1 MVNAANWFGAK
12 SEMTKLC
19 KVEDTPWRKRTTQ
32 KTPSP
37 ANWSEVNVQ
46 TSIADQVKR
55 SYDKKLAWFNLDLSN
70 RPSKVLKYHS
80 KAVRA
85 VHFNTAW
92 NLVVDASDNG
102 TLQLFYA
109 KVSADLGENLVL
121 VPLKVL
127 RCHEVK
133 GGLGVLDVKWHPNQ
147 PWLFSAGADGN
158 AILWTT

>member
-1 MVNAANWFGAK
+1 MVG
-12 SEMTKLC
+12 
-19 KVEDTPWRKRTTQ
+19 
-32 KTPSP
+32 
-37 ANWSEVNVQ
+37 
-46 TSIADQVKR
+46 
-55 SYDKKLAWFNLDLSN
+55 SYDKKLAWFDLDLSN
-70 RPSKVLKYHS
+70 RPYKVLKYHA

-85 VHFNTAW
+85 VQFSTAW
-92 NLVVDASDNG
+92 NLVADASDDG

-127 RCHEVK
+127 RGHEVK

-158 AILWTT
+158 AVLWTT